1 MRSTLIIV
9 ALAVA
14 LVPAARAQTQI
25 ATFDSQPEAVIGT
38 SYAEDGLLFGDIDS
52 YLPGG
57 TILPFVIENASG
69 TLANKAGFG
78 APNLLHFN
86 SATAGPSVSG
96 FGRFGSIT
104 IDPGGVRRSAVVN
117 LILLPAFGSN
127 LITLEARLGGSVV
140 ASDAVPVHLFT
151 PNWAPAVLSVAGVD
165 FDELRLVSSGTA
177 DDGASFVGFDS
188 IVVEAGIPGTTYCA
202 ALPNSASASGAH
214 MTAQGTKS
222 VHANNLVLKAV
233 GVPNT
238 QGLFF
243 YGPSQAQTPF
253 GDGFLCVSGPI
264 TRLAGL
270 VGVNNE
276 LTHALNVAQP
286 SSSAPPIPAGTTLN
300 FQAWFR
306 DPGFGAA
313 GFNLSDALQVHF
325 TP

>member
-140 ASDAVPVHLFT
+140 ASDA
-151 PNWAPAVLSVAGVD
+151 
-165 FDELRLVSSGTA
+165 LRLVSSGTA